1 MPQYLLGIDNG
12 CTMAKAALFTIDG
25 QEVAVASRKSD
36 MLDTQ
41 PGWAEFDMNRI
52 WANAAEA
59 IRETLEKAGVD
70 PNDITCVACAGHG
83 NGLYLVDEH
92 GKPVRN
98 AIGSADARA
107 RQYIEQWTADDV
119 LSRVRPKTMQAIWP
133 AQPNALLCWL
143 ADHEPESLEKAR
155 WVLMCKDFVR
165 AQLTGEVYME
175 LTDMSGTSL
184 MNVGTAEYD
193 DEVLETWGLT
203 NIKDM
208 LPPLRNSADLCGK
221 VTPAAAKATGLA
233 EGTPVAAGL
242 FDIDACGLA
251 SGMVDEEA
259 LCMVAGTWG
268 CNQYAARK
276 PVISE
281 DVFMTSCYSVPGY
294 YLMLEGSPTSASNLE
309 WFVTQFFQAE
319 QDKAVAE
326 GRSVYDLCNDLVAGT
341 QAKDSGSSSSPS
353 FMDPTSVSTARPAFL
368 DSTDG
373 RPASTCCAPS
383 MRESSSLTSGTST
396 ASSSSAPC
404 PPAFAS
410 QVAPL
415 VAKSGHRCSP
425 TSSRSPSKC
434 LTVPSSVPWALPSV
448 PLLRR
453 ASILATKRPVRPWST
468 YREPTNPIP
477 TWLSAI
483 ERNTIATSK
492 CSTFWPRL
500 GRKWYGSKAPSICL
514 TLPPGNIPW
523 GECGQVVVSSSGQS
537 VGRCCLRRWY
547 VSGSGGI

>member
-52 WANAAEA
+52 WANAADA

-281 DVFMTSCYSVPGY
+281 DVFMTSCYSVPRY

-341 QAKDSGSSSSPS
+341 QAKDSGIVFLPFLYGSN
-353 FMDPTSVSTARPAFL
+353 VSLDGKACFFGLDGWQAREHMLRAVYEGVVFSHKWHVDRL
-368 DSTDG
+368 LQFRSM
-373 RPASTCCAPS
+373 PASI
-383 MRESSSLTSGTST
+383 RLTGGAARSEVWTQMFADIFQVPVEVPDGTE
-396 ASSSSAPC
+396 
-404 PPAFAS
+404 
-410 QVAPL
+410 L
-415 VAKSGHRCSP
+415 G
-425 TSSRSPSKC
+425 
-434 LTVPSSVPWALPSV
+434 ALG
-448 PLLRR
+448 
-453 ASILATKRPVRPWST
+453 
-468 YREPTNPIP
+468 
-477 TWLSAI
+477 SAI
-483 ERNTIATSK
+483 CAAVAAGIYPGYEEACAAMVHISRTHEPNSDLAVCYRAKYDRYLQMLDLLAPAWSK
-492 CSTFWPRL
+492 MVW
-500 GRKWYGSKAPSICL
+500 K
-514 TLPPGNIPW
+514 
-523 GECGQVVVSSSGQS
+523 
-537 VGRCCLRRWY
+537 
-547 VSGSGGI
+547 